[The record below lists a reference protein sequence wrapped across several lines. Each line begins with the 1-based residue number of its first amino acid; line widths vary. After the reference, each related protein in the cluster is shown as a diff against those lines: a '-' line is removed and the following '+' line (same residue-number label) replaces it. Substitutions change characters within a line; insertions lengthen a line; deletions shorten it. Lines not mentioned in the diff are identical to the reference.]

1 MKKTLTTVARKLLSP
16 SLRYEIRLLAS
27 KMREMLARACLWRW
41 EVARFRPQQESPYE
55 ILYIGRKQQREMAKL
70 LEAAYVKGRS
80 DGMQEAVQGIAKAAA
95 KIGVKVEVQH
105 TPAGVRQA
113 GSKRTQ

>member
-1 MKKTLTTVARKLLSP
+1 MA
-16 SLRYEIRLLAS
+16 AS
-27 KMREMLARACLWRW
+27 KPAKPSKLNFKLELHCACKPPICSH
-41 EVARFRPQQESPYE
+41 AGPG
-55 ILYIGRKQQREMAKL
+55 IAKL
-70 LEAAYVKGRS
+70 LEAAYARGRS

>member
-1 MKKTLTTVARKLLSP
+1 MA
-16 SLRYEIRLLAS
+16 AS
-27 KMREMLARACLWRW
+27 KPAKASKLNFKLELSCACKPPICSH
-41 EVARFRPQQESPYE
+41 AGPG
-55 ILYIGRKQQREMAKL
+55 IAKL
-70 LEAAYVKGRS
+70 LEAAYAKGRS

-95 KIGVKVEVQH
+95 KIGVKVEVQR

>member
-1 MKKTLTTVARKLLSP
+1 MA
-16 SLRYEIRLLAS
+16 AS
-27 KMREMLARACLWRW
+27 KPAKASKLNFKLELSCACKPPICSH
-41 EVARFRPQQESPYE
+41 AGPG
-55 ILYIGRKQQREMAKL
+55 IAKL
-70 LEAAYVKGRS
+70 LEAAYAKGRS

>member
-1 MKKTLTTVARKLLSP
+1 VA
-16 SLRYEIRLLAS
+16 AS
-27 KMREMLARACLWRW
+27 KPAKASKLNFKLELSCPCKPPICSHAG
-41 EVARFRPQQESPYE
+41 PG
-55 ILYIGRKQQREMAKL
+55 IAKL
-70 LEAAYVKGRS
+70 LEAAYAKGRS

-105 TPAGVRQA
+105 TPTGVRQA

>member
-1 MKKTLTTVARKLLSP
+1 MAAGKPPAKVARSPKLNFKLE
-16 SLRYEIRLLAS
+16 LHC
-27 KMREMLARACLWRW
+27 ACKPPICSH
-41 EVARFRPQQESPYE
+41 AGPG
-55 ILYIGRKQQREMAKL
+55 IAKL
-70 LEAAYVKGRS
+70 LEAAYAKGRA
-80 DGMQEAVQGIAKAAA
+80 DGMNDAVQGIAKAAA

>member
-1 MKKTLTTVARKLLSP
+1 VASP
-16 SLRYEIRLLAS
+16 KPPA
-27 KMREMLARACLWRW
+27 KPGKLARLNFKLELSCACKPPICPH
-41 EVARFRPQQESPYE
+41 AGPG
-55 ILYIGRKQQREMAKL
+55 IAKL
-70 LEAAYVKGRS
+70 LEAAYAKGRS

-95 KIGVKVEVQH
+95 KIGVKVEVQR

>member
-1 MKKTLTTVARKLLSP
+1 VT
-16 SLRYEIRLLAS
+16 AS
-27 KMREMLARACLWRW
+27 K
-41 EVARFRPQQESPYE
+41 P
-55 ILYIGRKQQREMAKL
+55 AKASKLNFKLELSCSCKPPICSHAGQGIATL
-70 LEAAYVKGRS
+70 LEAAYAKGRS

-105 TPAGVRQA
+105 APAGVRQK